1 LCEDEDLLFLGSV
14 PLDPRIGM
22 ACDYGEQFATAYP
35 ESPASR
41 AIETVV
47 AGVAK
52 AIGIETALEQ

>member
-1 LCEDEDLLFLGSV
+1 
-14 PLDPRIGM
+14 M

-41 AIETVV
+41 AIEKVV